1 MRRVVADEWVLP
13 PVIAKDYNCLEA
25 TRKEKRI

>member
-1 MRRVVADEWVLP
+1 MRSVVADEWVLS
-13 PVIAKDYNCLEA
+13 PVIANDYNCLEA